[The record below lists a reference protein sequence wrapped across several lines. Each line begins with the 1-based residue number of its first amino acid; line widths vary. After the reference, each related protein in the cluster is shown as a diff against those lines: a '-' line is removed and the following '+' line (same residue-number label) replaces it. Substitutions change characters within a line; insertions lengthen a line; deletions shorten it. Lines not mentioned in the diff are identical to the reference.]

1 MAVPGPRF
9 CPRCGTERVGDMRF
23 CPSCGLDL
31 DQLAPDERPFDAA
44 PDPAATPT
52 PAMTT
57 PASAPSSMHRET
69 VHERSTWSSLVGPAL
84 LILAIVVAATWFVG
98 LGPFA
103 RDDDAGPLTGADD
116 PAPTSPFLPAIT
128 SQPSFAPSPGLTAPP
143 VGLTILSPADGAVV
157 GAREVTVIGTAP
169 PGLRITQDISFGF
182 DRHATSD
189 GTGHWAIGIELTEGE
204 NQLKFRIGD
213 DPSTTQVIRVI
224 YVSPAT

>member
-1 MAVPGPRF
+1 
-9 CPRCGTERVGDMRF
+9 MRF

-31 DQLAPDERPFDAA
+31 GQAASDDPSFGAA
-44 PDPAATPT
+44 PAPGAPPADRPITPPTATG
-52 PAMTT
+52 
-57 PASAPSSMHRET
+57 RET
-69 VHERSTWSSLVGPAL
+69 VRERSAWSPLLGPAV
-84 LILAIVVAATWFVG
+84 LILAIVVAASWFAG

-103 RDDDAGPLTGADD
+103 REAGDAGPLAGGAS

-128 SQPSFAPSPGLTAPP
+128 SQPSFAPSAGRTAPP

-189 GTGHWAIGIELTEGE
+189 GTGHWAIAIELTEGE

-213 DPSTTQVIRVI
+213 DPSTTQTVRVI
-224 YVSPAT
+224 YVPPAT

>member
-1 MAVPGPRF
+1 MSASGPRF

-23 CPSCGLDL
+23 CPNCGLDL
-31 DQLAPDERPFDAA
+31 TQLAAGDGTLVSADA
-44 PDPAATPT
+44 PYVDTPPMPATPGD
-52 PAMTT
+52 
-57 PASAPSSMHRET
+57 RET
-69 VHERSTWSSLVGPAL
+69 VRERPVWTPLLGPGLLVL
-84 LILAIVVAATWFVG
+84 LVVVGTAWFVG

-103 RDDDAGPLTGADD
+103 RDGGDAGPLGGGAED

-157 GAREVTVIGTAP
+157 GARELTVIGSAP

-213 DPSTTQVIRVI
+213 DPSTTQTLRVI
-224 YVSPAT
+224 YLPPA